1 MEREMGKSTLSNKFK
16 FSNLRISI
24 FALLLIISTLVS
36 AQSYKYAIYCKDT
49 LASEYMAGRAY
60 VDEGDKK
67 AATFIRNELKESGV
81 KLLGENGFQKL
92 NFPINN
98 IMDLKV
104 SMRYLK
110 KPLKLGEDYLVF
122 GSSPSANMVLENV
135 KPLIFNTKKQIEE
148 IKPKKLQDKVLLFNT
163 KTLSYVDIIV
173 FLRGLKKENVTP
185 KLAVIQ
191 GYDKIPYYT
200 GRALMDFPILQ
211 LKGNIIYKKIK
222 HLALEIKSE
231 FISSYQSQNVWGIVE
246 GTKYKDSCF
255 VFIAHYDH
263 LGKVGDVHFPG
274 ANDNA
279 SGVAVLLDLAKYY
292 AKNPAEHS
300 VVFIFATGEEVGLLG
315 SKFAAENPYIDLE
328 KVKFLFNLDMCG
340 TGATGVAVINGL
352 KEPEAGKLLQEI
364 NNENQ
369 WFIKVFLGEES
380 CNSDH
385 CHFVQKGV
393 PAHFLFTYGCEYNE
407 YHTIYDNGKDLPFTK
422 HIDFCNLLKEFVRR
436 Y

>member
-1 MEREMGKSTLSNKFK
+1 MGKSTLSNKFK
-16 FSNLRISI
+16 FSNLQISI

-122 GSSPSANMVLENV
+122 GSSPSANMELENV

-211 LKGNIIYKKIK
+211 LKGNIIDKKIK

-300 VVFIFATGEEVGLLG
+300 VVFIFATGEEIGLLG
-315 SKFAAENPYIDLE
+315 SKFAAENPYVELDKI
-328 KVKFLFNLDMCG
+328 KFLFNLDMCG

>member
-1 MEREMGKSTLSNKFK
+1 MGKSTLFNKFK
-16 FSNLRISI
+16 FSNLRISF
-24 FALLLIISTLVS
+24 FALLLIISTLTS

-60 VDEGDKK
+60 VDNGDKK

-92 NFPINN
+92 SFPINN

-163 KTLSYVDIIV
+163 KTLSYSDIII

-222 HLALEIKSE
+222 HLSLEINSE
-231 FISSYQSQNVWGIVE
+231 FISSYESQNVWGIVE
-246 GTKYKDSCF
+246 GTKHKDSCF

-263 LGKVGDVHFPG
+263 LGKVGNVHFPG

-300 VVFIFATGEEVGLLG
+300 IAFIFATGEEIGLLG
-315 SKFAAENPYIDLE
+315 SKFAAENPYVELDKI
-328 KVKFLFNLDMCG
+328 KFLFNLDMCG

-385 CHFVQKGV
+385 CHFVQRGV

-422 HIDFCNLLKEFVRR
+422 HIDFCNLLKEFVKR

>member
-1 MEREMGKSTLSNKFK
+1 MGKSTLSNKFK

-24 FALLLIISTLVS
+24 FALLLIISTLSS

-60 VDEGDKK
+60 IDEGDKK

-92 NFPINN
+92 SFPINN
-98 IMDLKV
+98 IMDLKLYFSDV
-104 SMRYLK
+104 KQELK
-110 KPLKLGEDYLVF
+110 IGEDYLVF
-122 GSSPSANMVLENV
+122 GSSPSANIVLENV

-148 IKPKKLQDKVLLFNT
+148 VKTKKLQDKVLLFNT
-163 KTLSYVDIIV
+163 QTLSYGDIIV
-173 FLRGLKKENVTP
+173 FLRSLKKENITP

-385 CHFVQKGV
+385 CHFVKKGV

>member
-1 MEREMGKSTLSNKFK
+1 MGKSTLFNKFK
-16 FSNLRISI
+16 FSSLRISI

-163 KTLSYVDIIV
+163 QTLSYVDIIV

-292 AKNPAEHS
+292 AENPAEHS
-300 VVFIFATGEEVGLLG
+300 VVFIFATGEEIGLLG

>member
-1 MEREMGKSTLSNKFK
+1 MGKSTLSNKFK

-163 KTLSYVDIIV
+163 QTLSYGDIIV
-173 FLRGLKKENVTP
+173 FLRSLKKENITP

-200 GRALMDFPILQ
+200 GRSVMDFPILQ
-211 LKGNIIYKKIK
+211 LKGNPIDKKIK
-222 HLALEIKSE
+222 HLDLEIKSE
-231 FISSYQSQNVWGIVE
+231 FISSYESQNVWGIVE

>member
-1 MEREMGKSTLSNKFK
+1 MEKSTSFNKFK

-163 KTLSYVDIIV
+163 QTLSYVDIIV

-185 KLAVIQ
+185 QLAIIQ

-211 LKGNIIYKKIK
+211 LKGNIIDKKIK

>member
-1 MEREMGKSTLSNKFK
+1 MGKSTLSNKFK

-211 LKGNIIYKKIK
+211 LKGNIIDKKIK

-300 VVFIFATGEEVGLLG
+300 VAFIFATGEEVGLLG

>member
-1 MEREMGKSTLSNKFK
+1 MGKSTLYNKFK

-211 LKGNIIYKKIK
+211 LKGNIIDKKIK

-255 VFIAHYDH
+255 AFIAHYDH

-300 VVFIFATGEEVGLLG
+300 VVFIFATGEEIGLLG

>member
-1 MEREMGKSTLSNKFK
+1 MGKSTLSNKFK

-135 KPLIFNTKKQIEE
+135 KSLIFNTKKQIEE

-163 KTLSYVDIIV
+163 QTLSYVDIIV

-185 KLAVIQ
+185 QLAIIQ

>member
-1 MEREMGKSTLSNKFK
+1 MGKSTLSNKFK

-148 IKPKKLQDKVLLFNT
+148 IKTKKLQDKVLLFNT
-163 KTLSYVDIIV
+163 QTLSYSDIIV
-173 FLRGLKKENVTP
+173 FLRSLKKENVTP

-200 GRALMDFPILQ
+200 GRSVMDFPILQ
-211 LKGNIIYKKIK
+211 LKGNPIDKKIK

-263 LGKVGDVHFPG
+263 LGKVGNVYFPG

>member
-1 MEREMGKSTLSNKFK
+1 MGKSTLSNKFK

-104 SMRYLK
+104 SMLYLK

-211 LKGNIIYKKIK
+211 LKGNIIDKKIK

-315 SKFAAENPYIDLE
+315 SKFAAENPYVELDKI
-328 KVKFLFNLDMCG
+328 KFLFNLDMCG

>member
-1 MEREMGKSTLSNKFK
+1 MGKSTLSNKFK

-24 FALLLIISTLVS
+24 FALLLIISTLSS

-122 GSSPSANMVLENV
+122 GSSPSANMELENV
-135 KPLIFNTKKQIEE
+135 KPLVFNTKKQIEE
-148 IKPKKLQDKVLLFNT
+148 IKTKKLQDKVLLFNT
-163 KTLSYVDIIV
+163 QSLSYVDIIV
-173 FLRGLKKENVTP
+173 FLRSLKKKNVTP

-200 GRALMDFPILQ
+200 GRVLMDFPILQ
-211 LKGNIIYKKIK
+211 LKGNIIDKKIK

-292 AKNPAEHS
+292 AKNPAKHS

>member
-1 MEREMGKSTLSNKFK
+1 MGKSTLSNKFK

-163 KTLSYVDIIV
+163 QTLSYVDIIV

-211 LKGNIIYKKIK
+211 LKGNIIDKKIK
-222 HLALEIKSE
+222 HLSLEIKSE

>member
-1 MEREMGKSTLSNKFK
+1 MGKSTLSNKFK

-148 IKPKKLQDKVLLFNT
+148 IKPKKLEDKVLLFNT

-185 KLAVIQ
+185 QLAIIQ

-211 LKGNIIYKKIK
+211 LKGNIIDKKIK

>member
-1 MEREMGKSTLSNKFK
+1 MGKSTLSNKFK

-135 KPLIFNTKKQIEE
+135 KPLVFNTKKQIEE

-185 KLAVIQ
+185 QLAIIQ

-211 LKGNIIYKKIK
+211 LKGNIIDKKIK

-340 TGATGVAVINGL
+340 TGAMGVAVINGL

>member
-1 MEREMGKSTLSNKFK
+1 MGKSTLFNKFK
-16 FSNLRISI
+16 FSSLRISI
-24 FALLLIISTLVS
+24 LALLLIISTLSS

-60 VDEGDKK
+60 IDNGDKK

-92 NFPINN
+92 SFPINN
-98 IMDLKV
+98 IMDLKL

-173 FLRGLKKENVTP
+173 FLRSLKKENVTP

-222 HLALEIKSE
+222 HLSLEIKSE
-231 FISSYQSQNVWGIVE
+231 FISSYESQNVWGIVE
-246 GTKYKDSCF
+246 GTKHKDSCF

-263 LGKVGDVHFPG
+263 LGKVGNVHFPG

-300 VVFIFATGEEVGLLG
+300 VAFIFATGEEIGLLG

>member
-1 MEREMGKSTLSNKFK
+1 MGKSTLSNKFK

-24 FALLLIISTLVS
+24 FALILIISTLVS

-185 KLAVIQ
+185 QLAIIQ

-292 AKNPAEHS
+292 VKNPAEHS

>member
-1 MEREMGKSTLSNKFK
+1 MGKSTLFNKFK
-16 FSNLRISI
+16 FSSLRISI

-163 KTLSYVDIIV
+163 QTLSYVDIIV

-211 LKGNIIYKKIK
+211 LKGNIIDKKIK

-292 AKNPAEHS
+292 AENPAEHS
-300 VVFIFATGEEVGLLG
+300 VVFIFATGEEIGLLG

>member
-1 MEREMGKSTLSNKFK
+1 MGKSALFNKFK
-16 FSNLRISI
+16 FSSLRIV
-24 FALLLIISTLVS
+24 FLTLLLIISTLAS

-122 GSSPSANMVLENV
+122 GSSPSANMELENV
-135 KPLIFNTKKQIEE
+135 KPLVFNTKKQIEE
-148 IKPKKLQDKVLLFNT
+148 IKTKKLQDKVLLFNT
-163 KTLSYVDIIV
+163 QSLSYVDIIV
-173 FLRGLKKENVTP
+173 FLRSLKKENVTP

-211 LKGNIIYKKIK
+211 LKGNIIDKKIK

-369 WFIKVFLGEES
+369 WFIKVFLGDES

>member
-1 MEREMGKSTLSNKFK
+1 MGKSTLFNKFK

-24 FALLLIISTLVS
+24 LALLLIISTLTS

-60 VDEGDKK
+60 VDNGDKK

-92 NFPINN
+92 SFPINN

-222 HLALEIKSE
+222 HLSLEINSE
-231 FISSYQSQNVWGIVE
+231 FISSYESQNVWGIVE
-246 GTKYKDSCF
+246 GTKHKDSCF

-263 LGKVGDVHFPG
+263 LGKVGNVHFPG

-300 VVFIFATGEEVGLLG
+300 VAFIFATGEEIGLLG

>member
-1 MEREMGKSTLSNKFK
+1 MGKSTLSNKFK

-24 FALLLIISTLVS
+24 FALLLIISTLSS

-211 LKGNIIYKKIK
+211 LKGNIIDKKIK

-231 FISSYQSQNVWGIVE
+231 FISFYESQNVWGIVE
-246 GTKYKDSCF
+246 GTKHKDSCF
-255 VFIAHYDH
+255 AFIAHYDH

>member
-1 MEREMGKSTLSNKFK
+1 MGKSTLSNKFK

-148 IKPKKLQDKVLLFNT
+148 IKTKKLQDKVLLFNT
-163 KTLSYVDIIV
+163 QTLSYVDIIV
-173 FLRGLKKENVTP
+173 FLRSLKKENVTP

-211 LKGNIIYKKIK
+211 LKGNIIDKKIK

>member
-1 MEREMGKSTLSNKFK
+1 MGKSTLSNKFK

-81 KLLGENGFQKL
+81 ELLGENGFQKL

-135 KPLIFNTKKQIEE
+135 KPLVFNTKKQIEE
-148 IKPKKLQDKVLLFNT
+148 IKTKKLQDKVLLFNT
-163 KTLSYVDIIV
+163 QSLSYVDIIV
-173 FLRGLKKENVTP
+173 FLRSLKKENVTP

-211 LKGNIIYKKIK
+211 LKGNPINKKIK
-222 HLALEIKSE
+222 HLDLEIKSE

-255 VFIAHYDH
+255 LFIAHYDH

>member
-1 MEREMGKSTLSNKFK
+1 MGKSTLSNKFK

-185 KLAVIQ
+185 QLAIIQ

-211 LKGNIIYKKIK
+211 LKGNIIDKKIK

>member
-1 MEREMGKSTLSNKFK
+1 MGKSTLSNKFK

-122 GSSPSANMVLENV
+122 GSSPSANMELENV

-163 KTLSYVDIIV
+163 QTLSYVDIIV

-200 GRALMDFPILQ
+200 GRVLMDFPILQ
-211 LKGNIIYKKIK
+211 LKGNIIDKKIK
-222 HLALEIKSE
+222 HLVLEIKSE

-292 AKNPAEHS
+292 AENPAEHS
-300 VVFIFATGEEVGLLG
+300 VVFIFATGEEIGLLG
-315 SKFAAENPYIDLE
+315 SKFAAENPYVELDKI
-328 KVKFLFNLDMCG
+328 KFLFNLDMCG

-369 WFIKVFLGEES
+369 WFIKVFLEEES

>member
-1 MEREMGKSTLSNKFK
+1 MGKSTLSNKFK

-185 KLAVIQ
+185 QLAIIQ

-200 GRALMDFPILQ
+200 GRSLMDFPILQ

-222 HLALEIKSE
+222 HLDLEIKSE

>member
-1 MEREMGKSTLSNKFK
+1 MGKSTLSNKFK

-60 VDEGDKK
+60 IDEGDKK

-163 KTLSYVDIIV
+163 QTLSYVDIIV

-211 LKGNIIYKKIK
+211 LKGNIIDKKIK

>member
-1 MEREMGKSTLSNKFK
+1 MGKSTLSNKFK

-24 FALLLIISTLVS
+24 FALILIISTLVS

-163 KTLSYVDIIV
+163 KTLSYSDIIL

-185 KLAVIQ
+185 QLAIIQ

-340 TGATGVAVINGL
+340 TGATGLAVINGL

>member
-1 MEREMGKSTLSNKFK
+1 MEKSTSFNKFK
-16 FSNLRISI
+16 FSYLRISI

-163 KTLSYVDIIV
+163 QSLSYVDIIV

-263 LGKVGDVHFPG
+263 LGKVGNVHFPG

-300 VVFIFATGEEVGLLG
+300 VAFIFATGEEIGLLG

>member
-1 MEREMGKSTLSNKFK
+1 MGKSTLSNKFK
-16 FSNLRISI
+16 FSNLRIII
-24 FALLLIISTLVS
+24 FALILIISTLVS

-185 KLAVIQ
+185 QLAIIQ

-200 GRALMDFPILQ
+200 GRSLMDFPILQ

>member
-200 GRALMDFPILQ
+200 GRSLMDFPILQ

>member
-1 MEREMGKSTLSNKFK
+1 MGKSTLSNKFK

-211 LKGNIIYKKIK
+211 LKGNIIDKKIK

-292 AKNPAEHS
+292 AKNPAEYS

>member
-1 MEREMGKSTLSNKFK
+1 MGKSTLFNKFK
-16 FSNLRISI
+16 FSNLRISF
-24 FALLLIISTLVS
+24 FALLLIISTLTS

-60 VDEGDKK
+60 VDNGDKK

-92 NFPINN
+92 SFPINN

-222 HLALEIKSE
+222 HLSLEIKSE
-231 FISSYQSQNVWGIVE
+231 FISSYESQNVWGIVE
-246 GTKYKDSCF
+246 GTKHKDSCF

-263 LGKVGDVHFPG
+263 LGKVGNVHFPG

-300 VVFIFATGEEVGLLG
+300 VAFIFATGEEIGLLG
-315 SKFAAENPYIDLE
+315 SKFAAENPYVELDKI
-328 KVKFLFNLDMCG
+328 KFLFNLDMCG

-385 CHFVQKGV
+385 CHFVQRGV

-422 HIDFCNLLKEFVRR
+422 HIDFCNLLKEFVKR

>member
-1 MEREMGKSTLSNKFK
+1 MGKSTLSNKFK

-24 FALLLIISTLVS
+24 FALILIISTLVS

-163 KTLSYVDIIV
+163 KTLSYSDIIL

-185 KLAVIQ
+185 QLAIIQ

-211 LKGNIIYKKIK
+211 LKGNIIDKKIK

-231 FISSYQSQNVWGIVE
+231 FISSYESQNVWCIVE

>member
-1 MEREMGKSTLSNKFK
+1 M
-16 FSNLRISI
+16 RISF
-24 FALLLIISTLVS
+24 FALLLIISTLSS

-407 YHTIYDNGKDLPFTK
+407 
-422 HIDFCNLLKEFVRR
+422 
-436 Y
+436 